1 MFVGLCGGERRGDG
15 PAGGCWCEEG
25 LVGESV
31 GGWVCFVSS
40 VMDNREDLMIDA
52 PISPFKSAM
61 GCCGRRA
68 EAGVCVRLI
77 LRHLLASPRVCAREA
92 PSCS

>member
-1 MFVGLCGGERRGDG
+1 MGGL
-15 PAGGCWCEEG
+15 
-25 LVGESV
+25 
-31 GGWVCFVSS
+31 VCFVSS
-40 VMDNREDLMIDA
+40 VMDDRKDSIIDA

-77 LRHLLASPRVCAREA
+77 LRHLLVSPKLWAREA